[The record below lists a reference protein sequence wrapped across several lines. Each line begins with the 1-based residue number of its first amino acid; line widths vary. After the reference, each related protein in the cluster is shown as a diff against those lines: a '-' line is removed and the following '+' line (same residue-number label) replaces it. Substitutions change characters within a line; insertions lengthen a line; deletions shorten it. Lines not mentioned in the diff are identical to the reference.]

1 MKERESQVA
10 RAQEDDGRPVA
21 ALITAYTVGPGL
33 LRDAVAGMDAAAL
46 HARPIDGM
54 MSSLEV
60 LCHVADC
67 DQFLADRMKR
77 TAATENP
84 TLMGVDA
91 TPYLEVLRYQE
102 RDPELQLQLID
113 ITRRQMAEDL
123 SGLPDDAWART
134 ANHSET
140 GVVTLRQLLFHAIR
154 HLEYHVGAIEA
165 KREALGL

>member
-1 MKERESQVA
+1 MTDQTAQVA

-21 ALITAYTVGPGL
+21 VLIAAYAAGPGL
-33 LRDAVAGMDAAAL
+33 LREAIAGMDAEAL
-46 HARPIDGM
+46 RARPIEGM

-77 TAATENP
+77 TAATATP

-91 TPYLEVLRYQE
+91 SPYLEVLRYQE
-102 RDPELQLQLID
+102 SDPELQLQLIEV
-113 ITRRQMAEDL
+113 TRRQMAEAL

-134 ANHSET
+134 ATHSET
-140 GVVTLRQLLFHAIR
+140 GVVTLRQLLFHAVR
-154 HLEYHVGAIEA
+154 HLEYHVGTVEA